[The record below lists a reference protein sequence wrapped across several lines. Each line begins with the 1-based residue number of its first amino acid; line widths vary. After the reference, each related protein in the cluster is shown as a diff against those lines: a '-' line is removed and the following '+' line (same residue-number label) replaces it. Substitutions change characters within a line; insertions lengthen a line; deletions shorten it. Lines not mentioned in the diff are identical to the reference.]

1 MSEIKHWENYVFQT
15 YVSGST
21 TNVPQSENEANVRE
35 NTSSETDS
43 SAPPTAV
50 RKAPEGKDNE
60 SFLHED
66 VDKESGIFQNMLNSH
81 WLWLSRILW

>member
-1 MSEIKHWENYVFQT
+1 MTNLQKIIFFQT
-15 YVSGST
+15 YVGTSN
-21 TNVPQSENEANVRE
+21 TNAQQSENEANVRE
-35 NTSSETDS
+35 NTSGESDC

-66 VDKESGIFQNMLNSH
+66 VDKESGILQNMLHSH

>member
-1 MSEIKHWENYVFQT
+1 M
-15 YVSGST
+15 
-21 TNVPQSENEANVRE
+21 
-35 NTSSETDS
+35 SSETDNN
-43 SAPPTAV
+43 APSAV

>member
-1 MSEIKHWENYVFQT
+1 MFQT
-15 YVSGST
+15 YVGGST

-43 SAPPTAV
+43 NVPPTAA

-66 VDKESGIFQNMLNSH
+66 VDKESGIFQIMLNSH